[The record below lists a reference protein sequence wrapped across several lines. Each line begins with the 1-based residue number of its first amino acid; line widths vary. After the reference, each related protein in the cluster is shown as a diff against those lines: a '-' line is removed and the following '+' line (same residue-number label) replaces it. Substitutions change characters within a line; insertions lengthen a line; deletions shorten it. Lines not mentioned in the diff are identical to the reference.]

1 MNTRATAVYERK
13 PHGVY
18 VNTGVMGISIPGQV
32 LAHRLLVQSILRII
46 CHSHGTPGVIVRRD
60 ICDIITGYVIS
71 TCDKHSLSLTRNTW
85 CDRKKRYMHCY
96 YRVGNMS

>member
-1 MNTRATAVYERK
+1 MYERK

-46 CHSHGTPGVIVRRD
+46 CHSHGTPGVIGRRD
-60 ICDIITGYVIS
+60 TCIVVKRYVI
-71 TCDKHSLSLTRNTW
+71 CHAG
-85 CDRKKRYMHCY
+85 
-96 YRVGNMS
+96 V